1 MTEINSQVT
10 YVYLTVIPSER
21 NSLCFI
27 PIQEMSVRTL
37 PRSSSYPLLLTHV
50 DGFFIVVCFLF
61 CKNLPF
67 WFLCEFGSWFC
78 REIFVGWL
86 CLCNEPFKIN
96 KNRCENVRIS
106 VLTCKVTTFFT
117 FISNRLVG
125 RIFWNELHLL
135 LLHVLRQL
143 ILQEMVWLSHC
154 YNRVCGF
161 SMFMS
166 RTGWY
171 RVVSGMVKDKFVCIV
186 LSEYRDVLK
195 VQLWRELVTVIAHGQ
210 DNSIE

>member
-1 MTEINSQVT
+1 MTVCCMRSEGNEVWRVQVPYAT
-10 YVYLTVIPSER
+10 CVLCHLCVPSVASWLE
-21 NSLCFI
+21 
-27 PIQEMSVRTL
+27 ETL
-37 PRSSSYPLLLTHV
+37 VFKHV
-50 DGFFIVVCFLF
+50 AYSN
-61 CKNLPF
+61 KHHLP
-67 WFLCEFGSWFC
+67 
-78 REIFVGWL
+78 
-86 CLCNEPFKIN
+86 
-96 KNRCENVRIS
+96 
-106 VLTCKVTTFFT
+106 
-117 FISNRLVG
+117 
-125 RIFWNELHLL
+125 HLL
-135 LLHVLRQL
+135 LGSGWASGPDLVKGRFRPAVSPTRGQRTNTGRANGDYM
-143 ILQEMVWLSHC
+143 QQLSHC